1 MFQNIPPITKN
12 LLILNALFFAAKYVA
27 ATSGINLDIFLG
39 AFYPESVNFKSY
51 QVITHMFMHGD
62 MMHFFF
68 NMFALW
74 MFGGAVE
81 RTLGEKKF
89 IILYFAA
96 GLGAFVLFNLTNY
109 FEINA
114 AKEAVQNS
122 RLIESVNEFA
132 RLDMQGGGT
141 FEQIESNLKQWLA
154 ANDVSNNQARQD
166 LFLDYSI
173 PMVGASGAIFGVL
186 AAFGMMFPNAVLM
199 LIFPPIPLK
208 AKYFIPIYIAI
219 ELYLAIQANP
229 GDNVAHYAHIGGAI
243 IGFLLIKMWR
253 KSSFNRWDS

>member
-27 ATSGINLDIFLG
+27 GMSGINLDVFLG

-81 RTLGEKKF
+81 RALGDKKY

-96 GLGAFVLFNLTNY
+96 GLGAFILFNLTNY
-109 FEINA
+109 FEINGV
-114 AKEAVQNS
+114 KEAVQNQQ
-122 RLIESVNEFA
+122 LISSVNDYA
-132 RLDMQGGGT
+132 QLNMRGGGT
-141 FEQIESNLKQWLA
+141 FEQIEANLNQWLQ
-154 ANDVSNNQARQD
+154 ANQVGNTQDRQD

-186 AAFGMMFPNAVLM
+186 AAFGVMFPNATLM
-199 LIFPPIPLK
+199 LIFPPIPMK

-243 IGFLLIKMWR
+243 IGFLLVRMW
-253 KSSFNRWDS
+253 KKNSFDRWDS

>member
-27 ATSGINLDIFLG
+27 AMSNINLDVLLG

-51 QVITHMFMHGD
+51 QILSHMFMHAD
-62 MMHFFF
+62 FVHFFF

-74 MFGGAVE
+74 MFGSAVE
-81 RTLGEKKF
+81 KTLGEKKY
-89 IILYFAA
+89 ILLYFAA
-96 GLGAFVLFNLTNY
+96 GLGAFILFNLTNY

-114 AKEAVQNS
+114 VKETVANT
-122 RLIESVNEFA
+122 RLVESVNEYA
-132 RLDMQGGGT
+132 ALEMRGGDT
-141 FEQIESNLKQWLA
+141 FNQIEGNLNQWLN
-154 ANDVSNNQARQD
+154 ANEVQNTQPRQD

-186 AAFGMMFPNAVLM
+186 VAFGMLFPNAVLM

-219 ELYLAIQANP
+219 ELYLAVQANP
-229 GDNVAHYAHIGGAI
+229 GDNVAHYAHLGGAV
-243 IGFLLIKMWR
+243 IGFILLKMW
-253 KSSFNRWDS
+253 KKNTFDRWDS